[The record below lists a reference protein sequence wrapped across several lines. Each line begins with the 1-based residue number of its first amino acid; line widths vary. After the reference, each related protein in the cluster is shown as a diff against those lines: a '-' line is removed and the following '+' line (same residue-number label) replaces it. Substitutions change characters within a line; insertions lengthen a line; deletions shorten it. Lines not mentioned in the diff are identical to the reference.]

1 MSIEAKIEALTAA
14 IEKNTAQQGELIAV
28 LTKNTDTMGVM
39 IDGRQEALE
48 ALTSKDAEP
57 KKPAKKA
64 AAKKAKE
71 EPAAEEPAAEEP
83 KEEPKTKAK
92 ADAWDPDLSAEGIRN
107 HFVPYIS
114 GATGDEKQKR
124 VDQLAGILA
133 ELGADTINPTEG
145 KTHLESDDD
154 RRKAVFYITRYANG
168 LPVDFK
174 ADYDFNADP
183 LTQATEP
190 AASDDDLVG

>member
-14 IEKNTAQQGELIAV
+14 TEKNTAQMGELIAV
-28 LTKNTDTMGVM
+28 LGKNTDTMGVM

-64 AAKKAKE
+64 AAKKPKE
-71 EPAAEEPAAEEP
+71 EPAAEEAKEEAKPKAEEKPAAWNP
-83 KEEPKTKAK
+83 DIS
-92 ADAWDPDLSAEGIRN
+92 ADGIRQ
-107 HFVPYIS
+107 HFVPYLT
-114 GATGDEKQKR
+114 GADGEEKQKR
-124 VDQLAGILA
+124 VEHLSAILK
-133 ELGADTINPTEG
+133 ELGAESINPAAG

-174 ADYDFNADP
+174 ADYDFDADP

-190 AASDDDLVG
+190 AASDDDDLVG